1 MDILKES
8 LALSAYTTAIR
19 RQLHEHPELS
29 GREFGTVRL
38 ICAELDQM
46 GIEYVNI
53 PHIPHINFARRKRRG
68 RGCGGCR
75 GAGRGLPDDVRHC
88 A

>member
-29 GREFGTVRL
+29 GREFETVRL

-53 PHIPHINFARRKRRG
+53 PDGGVLAHLDVVREG
-68 RGCGGCR
+68 DGCS
-75 GAGRGLPDDVRHC
+75 
-88 A
+88 